1 MKIIPAIDIMDGKC
15 VRLTQGDFKKKK
27 IYSEDPLAVALEF
40 QKADLEYVHVVDLD
54 GAQKGVVINW
64 DVIYELQEKTALQID
79 FGGGVKTDEDVQK
92 LIDLDIYQIN
102 IGSLAINEPEKLK
115 RWIQEY
121 GASNFILSADVKGEH
136 IMINGWLEP
145 TELRLFEL
153 VEDYMN
159 SGLEFLTC
167 TDIGSDGMLEG
178 PNFNLYQ
185 KLIDRFPTLKITA
198 SGGISSLDDL
208 RQLKARGLYGAIIGK
223 ALYEHK
229 IELADLRP
237 FTFK

>member
-1 MKIIPAIDIMDGKC
+1 
-15 VRLTQGDFKKKK
+15 
-27 IYSEDPLAVALEF
+27 
-40 QKADLEYVHVVDLD
+40 VV
-54 GAQKGVVINW
+54 NW
-64 DVIYELQEKTALQID
+64 DVLYELQEKTALQID
-79 FGGGVKTDEDVQK
+79 FGGGVKTDEDVQQ
-92 LIDLDIYQIN
+92 LMDLDIYQIN
-102 IGSLAINEPEKLK
+102 IGSIAIHEPEKFK
-115 RWIQEY
+115 RWMNEY
-121 GASNFILSADVKGEH
+121 GSSNFILSADVKGEN

-167 TDIGSDGMLEG
+167 TDIGSDGMLAG
-178 PNFNLYQ
+178 PNFSLYENLR
-185 KLIDRFPTLKITA
+185 DRFPTLKITA

-208 RQLKARGLYGAIIGK
+208 RQLKALGMHGAIIGK

-229 IELADLRP
+229 IELVDLKP